1 MSTAQTI
8 VNQIKHHLLRN
19 PNDAHLFVN
28 AAKPSTES
36 TIAVPTWEMRQA
48 GKAIIEALQVHQFNL
63 RLYGLGE
70 AKTLEDWIPNTI
82 PNKDLIV
89 GYLQN
94 KLDTSTCVYLAM
106 ERAKVSL

>member
-1 MSTAQTI
+1 MNAQAI
-8 VNQIKHHLLRN
+8 VNIIKHHLLRN
-19 PNDAHLFVN
+19 PNDAHLFVH
-28 AAKPSTES
+28 AAKPNTES
-36 TIAVPTWEMRQA
+36 NIAIPTWEMRQT

-70 AKTLEDWIPNTI
+70 AKTLEDWIPDNV

-94 KLDTSTCVYLAM
+94 KLDTPTCVYLAM
-106 ERAKVSL
+106 QRAKVAA

>member
-1 MSTAQTI
+1 MHTI
-8 VNQIKHHLLRN
+8 ESIINSIKFHLMRN
-19 PNDAHLFVN
+19 PTDAYLFVH
-28 AAKPSTES
+28 AAKPNTES
-36 TIAVPTWEMRQA
+36 TIAIPTWEMRQA

-70 AKTLEDWIPNTI
+70 AKTLEDWIPDSV

-94 KLDTSTCVYLAM
+94 KLDTPTCVYLAM
-106 ERAKVSL
+106 QRAKVAA